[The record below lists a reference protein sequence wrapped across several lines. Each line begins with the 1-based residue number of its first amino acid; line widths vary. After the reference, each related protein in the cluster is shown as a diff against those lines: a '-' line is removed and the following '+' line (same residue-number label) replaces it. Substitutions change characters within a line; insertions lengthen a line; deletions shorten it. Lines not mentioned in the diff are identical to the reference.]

1 MPTTPTNRLLVTGAS
16 GYIGHHVCRLLRSR
30 GVEVHALCRG
40 GSDLRG
46 LDVHRHES
54 DGSLA
59 SVDAVF
65 AKARPTGVIH
75 LASMIKADPAPHE
88 VAAIIEANI
97 TFGAHLIEAMTRH
110 GCTSFVN
117 AGTYFEYDAAG
128 NYCPASL
135 YAASKRAF
143 ADLLEEASLHRGI
156 GGITLI
162 IFDVYGPADW
172 RGKLLPALIAASK
185 TSTPV
190 KMSPGEQLLDLV
202 HVEDV
207 ASAFEIAARQTR
219 VGRHDRFGID
229 TGHRLSLRNIVGVLE
244 AGLGRS
250 IPAQFGALAYRSNQI
265 MSPVANLPRLAGWSG
280 RPFQASLVSTLE

>member
-1 MPTTPTNRLLVTGAS
+1 
-16 GYIGHHVCRLLRSR
+16 
-30 GVEVHALCRG
+30 
-40 GSDLRG
+40 
-46 LDVHRHES
+46 
-54 DGSLA
+54 
-59 SVDAVF
+59 
-65 AKARPTGVIH
+65 
-75 LASMIKADPAPHE
+75 
-88 VAAIIEANI
+88 
-97 TFGAHLIEAMTRH
+97 
-110 GCTSFVN
+110 VN
-117 AGTYFEYDAAG
+117 AGTYFEFDAAG

-143 ADLLEEASLHRGI
+143 ADLLEEACLHRGI

-207 ASAFEIAARQTR
+207 ARAFEIAARQTR
-219 VGRHDRFGID
+219 VGRHERFGID
-229 TGHRLSLRNIVGVLE
+229 SGHRQSLRAVVETLE
-244 AGLGRS
+244 AGLGRA

-265 MSPVANLPRLAGWSG
+265 MSPVANLPRLSGWSG
-280 RPFQASLVSTLE
+280 RPFQASVVSTLE

>member
-1 MPTTPTNRLLVTGAS
+1 MPTSTTNHPQRVLVTGAS

-30 GVEVHALCRG
+30 GVEVHALCRE

-65 AKARPTGVIH
+65 ANARPTGVIH

-88 VAAIIEANI
+88 VAAMIEANI
-97 TFGAHLIEAMTRH
+97 TFGSHLIEAMVQH

-117 AGTYFEYDAAG
+117 AGTYFEFDAAG

-135 YAASKRAF
+135 FAASKRAF
-143 ADLLEEASLHRGI
+143 ADLLEEACLHRGI

-172 RGKLLPALIAASK
+172 RGKLLPAKWLETQAWDHGCSRGK
-185 TSTPV
+185 LSRTC
-190 KMSPGEQLLDLV
+190 
-202 HVEDV
+202 
-207 ASAFEIAARQTR
+207 
-219 VGRHDRFGID
+219 
-229 TGHRLSLRNIVGVLE
+229 TGKNQGC
-244 AGLGRS
+244 GLGG
-250 IPAQFGALAYRSNQI
+250 GAHQNRRRREGLGQTTAGEAAKTTCQAENVDSNQD
-265 MSPVANLPRLAGWSG
+265 
-280 RPFQASLVSTLE
+280 